1 MKKVIIFIILENTF
15 IIKQTENSHSKQ
27 KKIFVNTR
35 HRYMKKTQ
43 QLTSDNLDNI
53 KKNKG
58 G

>member
-1 MKKVIIFIILENTF
+1 MINKVIICIILENTF

-43 QLTSDNLDNI
+43 
-53 KKNKG
+53 
-58 G
+58 